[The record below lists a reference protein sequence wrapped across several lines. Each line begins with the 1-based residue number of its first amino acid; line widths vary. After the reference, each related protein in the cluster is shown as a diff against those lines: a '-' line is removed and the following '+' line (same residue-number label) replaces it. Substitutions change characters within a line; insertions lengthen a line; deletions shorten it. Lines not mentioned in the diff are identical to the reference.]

1 MLERILKR
9 FISEECK
16 LVVAALE
23 STYGKSTTNH
33 QDEALM
39 RIRET
44 MYEYGS
50 RMDRVVV
57 RLIEQR
63 HAKQYKKDR
72 RDSDRKRRLE
82 DASTIA
88 AKIIMGDT
96 FEPAAGA
103 TIAPPWVINSV
114 AQQRGI
120 AAQQQQYNQLAAMGQ
135 MGQMNQM
142 NQMQGW
148 KP

>member
-44 MYEYGS
+44 IREYGS
-50 RMDRVVV
+50 RVDRVVM

-72 RDSDRKRRLE
+72 RDLNRKRGLE
-82 DASTIA
+82 DASTTA
-88 AKIIMGDT
+88 AKIIMGDK
-96 FEPAAGA
+96 FEPDTGA
-103 TIAPPWVINSV
+103 TIAPP
-114 AQQRGI
+114 I
-120 AAQQQQYNQLAAMGQ
+120 AAQHAQ
-135 MGQMNQM
+135 
-142 NQMQGW
+142 QMQRW